1 MDTDKCP
8 LRRKKQSKSY
18 AVRNGGERRYAARQ
32 MDVRMVRSDPYDC
45 TRLIPAAETT
55 GVANKCLAAVSPSA
69 SVSDAPG
76 PPDPYSTPAPWS
88 SAAKREKKKLLL
100 SGKGHVNVK
109 TENTETLL
117 KKKKK
122 IEKEEKKLEHR
133 DTTRRWRRLRPLRT
147 DADTATLWATVCC
160 FLLTTITD
168 PTQQFHMSLGPASL
182 LAKQVHH
189 FGHIGGHFWC
199 P

>member
-117 KKKKK
+117 KKKRKLKK
-122 IEKEEKKLEHR
+122 KK
-133 DTTRRWRRLRPLRT
+133 
-147 DADTATLWATVCC
+147 
-160 FLLTTITD
+160 
-168 PTQQFHMSLGPASL
+168 
-182 LAKQVHH
+182 
-189 FGHIGGHFWC
+189 
-199 P
+199 